1 MANQLDELRSQIEE
15 AIKDAAEDVKTLEEF
30 GPTIDRP
37 ERIKEAVVVNLKT
50 AKNQSKVFK
59 QAFRTLSLKKIAGPE
74 GVPLPMLQPKDK
86 EAYKKFNKLPEVKQ
100 LEQRLEAA
108 MEKALSDRAALFGQ
122 QGADGAAEG
131 SIEATDDAVERGEMK
146 TAEIWTAT
154 DKTQDRTLDKVKQA
168 NQVATETFD
177 IADEAE
183 RELQR
188 QKQVVQDIRHEVQE
202 LNQRYGISFSIMG
215 TILRQIACDG
225 CFQALF
231 GVLILAIIAFLVV
244 KYI

>member
-1 MANQLDELRSQIEE
+1 MANALDELRDQIEA
-15 AIKDAAEDVKTLEEF
+15 AIKDASDDVRRLEEF

-37 ERIKEAVVVNLKT
+37 EKIKDAVEANLKM

-59 QAFRTLSLKKIAGPE
+59 QTFRGFSLKKISGSD
-74 GVPLPMLQPKDK
+74 GSILPMLQPKDK
-86 EAYKKFNKLPEVKQ
+86 EAYKKFNKLPEIKL
-100 LEQRLEAA
+100 LEQRLAVA
-108 MEKALSDRAALFGQ
+108 MEKALSERVALFGP
-122 QGADGAAEG
+122 QGEMAAG
-131 SIEATDDAVERGEMK
+131 SIEATDDAIERGELN
-146 TAEIWTAT
+146 TGQIWTAA
-154 DKTQDRTLDKVKQA
+154 DDTQNRTLDKVKQA

-183 RELQR
+183 RELER

-202 LNQRYGISFSIMG
+202 LSQRYGISFSIMG